1 MDTCAKHPKG
11 TTKAP
16 PVPVVPV
23 LAFSWVLAIACL
35 KWKGGAALRWR
46 PERDKSLGARLVNRA
61 TSPLGSHS
69 ARAAGNPSLPASLCA
84 GLACPLLAAMK
95 REHPALGGALTK
107 AWSLMKET
115 QYLKRCCLTASHP
128 SSCTYYL
135 CKNIWHLPWIYSP
148 LFLVILF
155 GFFRKHTKKHES
167 KSHI

>member
-1 MDTCAKHPKG
+1 MDTRAKHPKG
-11 TTKAP
+11 TMKAP
-16 PVPVVPV
+16 QVPGVLG
-23 LAFSWVLAIACL
+23 LAFSWILAIACV

-46 PERDKSLGARLVNRA
+46 PDRDKSLGARLVNRA

-95 REHPALGGALTK
+95 REHPALGGPLTK

-128 SSCTYYL
+128 SLGTYYL
-135 CKNIWHLPWIYSP
+135 CKNIRHLPWIYSP
-148 LFLVILF
+148 FFLVILF
-155 GFFRKHTKKHES
+155 GFFRKYKKPW
-167 KSHI
+167 K